1 MSVINVEHISKL
13 YGDKMILEDLSCSV
27 DEGDKIGIIGINGT
41 GKSTL
46 LRIIA
51 GEEEADEGKI
61 IFSNGMTIGWMGQN
75 PEFDEEIGL
84 ISISK
89 VGKYILAT
97 KAKQDYFFTIFDS
110 EHTKLIDICRKGNGP
125 NEFIAPIYLEQ
136 YEVIGGETK
145 IWVLERA
152 TNTFC
157 LINIEQTIKEKKLV
171 IVDSLEMSSL
181 KTKDIKAMLNK
192 LNITGKVLFV
202 TSNDAENL
210 YMGSRNLN
218 KVNVILAE
226 ELNVFDIVN
235 SDTLVIDEAAV
246 AAIEEVLN

>member
-1 MSVINVEHISKL
+1 MGKMNVINLNGEKVKDINLNKNVFDCEANEIVLK
-13 YGDKMILEDLSCSV
+13 KAIDLQLASLRQGTQKTKSRAEV
-27 DEGDKIGIIGINGT
+27 SGGGRKPYKQKGT
-41 GKSTL
+41 GNARQGSIRAPHYRGGGVAL
-46 LRIIA
+46 SI
-51 GEEEADEGKI
+51 
-61 IFSNGMTIGWMGQN
+61 N
-75 PEFDEEIGL
+75 PRSYTF
-84 ISISK
+84 K
-89 VGKYILAT
+89 MNK
-97 KAKQDYFFTIFDS
+97 K
-110 EHTKLIDICRKGNGP
+110 
-125 NEFIAPIYLEQ
+125 
-136 YEVIGGETK
+136 
-145 IWVLERA
+145 ERA
-152 TNTFC
+152 
-157 LINIEQTIKEKKLV
+157 LALRSALSLKAQEKKLV

-192 LNITGKVLFV
+192 LNLTGKILFV

>member
-1 MSVINVEHISKL
+1 MGKMNVINLNGEKVKDINL
-13 YGDKMILEDLSCSV
+13 DKNVFDCEANEIVLKKAIDLQLASLRQGTQKTKSRAEV
-27 DEGDKIGIIGINGT
+27 SGGGRKPYKQKGT
-41 GKSTL
+41 GNARQGSIRAPHYRGGGVAL
-46 LRIIA
+46 SI
-51 GEEEADEGKI
+51 
-61 IFSNGMTIGWMGQN
+61 N
-75 PEFDEEIGL
+75 PRSYTF
-84 ISISK
+84 K
-89 VGKYILAT
+89 MNK
-97 KAKQDYFFTIFDS
+97 K
-110 EHTKLIDICRKGNGP
+110 
-125 NEFIAPIYLEQ
+125 
-136 YEVIGGETK
+136 
-145 IWVLERA
+145 ERA
-152 TNTFC
+152 LALRSALSLKAQAKE
-157 LINIEQTIKEKKLV
+157 LI

-192 LNITGKVLFV
+192 LNLTGKVLFV

>member
-1 MSVINVEHISKL
+1 MEKVKLLNLKGETVKQVEL
-13 YGDKMILEDLSCSV
+13 NENLLV
-27 DEGDKIGIIGINGT
+27 DKIAKQAMFDAVIAENAGNRQGT
-41 GKSTL
+41 HSTL
-46 LRIIA
+46 TK
-51 GEEEADEGKI
+51 GEVRGGGKKPFAQKHTGNARQGSI
-61 IFSNGMTIGWMGQN
+61 RAPHYRGGGVALSIN
-75 PEFDEEIGL
+75 PRSYTF
-84 ISISK
+84 K
-89 VGKYILAT
+89 MNK
-97 KAKQDYFFTIFDS
+97 K
-110 EHTKLIDICRKGNGP
+110 
-125 NEFIAPIYLEQ
+125 
-136 YEVIGGETK
+136 
-145 IWVLERA
+145 ERA
-152 TNTFC
+152 
-157 LINIEQTIKEKKLV
+157 LALRSALSLKAQEKKLV

>member
-1 MSVINVEHISKL
+1 MGKMNVINLNGEKVKDINLNKNVFDCEANEIVLK
-13 YGDKMILEDLSCSV
+13 KAIDLQLASLRQGTQKTKSRAEV
-27 DEGDKIGIIGINGT
+27 SGGGRKPYKQKGT
-41 GKSTL
+41 GNARQGSIRAPHYRGGGVAL
-46 LRIIA
+46 SI
-51 GEEEADEGKI
+51 
-61 IFSNGMTIGWMGQN
+61 N
-75 PEFDEEIGL
+75 PRSYTF
-84 ISISK
+84 K
-89 VGKYILAT
+89 MNK
-97 KAKQDYFFTIFDS
+97 K
-110 EHTKLIDICRKGNGP
+110 
-125 NEFIAPIYLEQ
+125 
-136 YEVIGGETK
+136 
-145 IWVLERA
+145 ERA
-152 TNTFC
+152 
-157 LINIEQTIKEKKLV
+157 LALRSALSLKAPEKKLV

-192 LNITGKVLFV
+192 LNLTGKVLFV